1 MTTSKGAD
9 KGTMNVDAD
18 LVRQLAELL
27 DEANLTEIEVE
38 DGSRS
43 IRVSRAGSAVAVAAP
58 APVAAPV
65 APAPAAHQ
73 LPPLRLPHR
82 LQQRKI
88 SWAQSL
94 SDGWD
99 RIFGTRTGRRP
110 ICLCWRFGIPRR
122 YAADYRGDEGHE
134 PDHRR

>member
-1 MTTSKGAD
+1 MTTSKGAE

-27 DEANLTEIEVE
+27 DDANLTEIEVE

-65 APAPAAHQ
+65 AAAPAAAPAPAPAA
-73 LPPLRLPHR
+73 PASAPRCARSWCAARRRLIWSFCV
-82 LQQRKI
+82 LQ
-88 SWAQSL
+88 
-94 SDGWD
+94 
-99 RIFGTRTGRRP
+99 
-110 ICLCWRFGIPRR
+110 GI
-122 YAADYRGDEGHE
+122 YH
-134 PDHRR
+134 